1 MRQSYICR
9 AACGLQ
15 ATLPPLP
22 PSAQHTIKAGA
33 AYFAVVFA
41 IGFALGTV
49 RTLFLA
55 PRLGEQLAVL
65 IELPL
70 MLAASW
76 FVCGWA
82 VRRWQV
88 PPAVAPRLTMGAVA
102 FALLMLAE
110 VTLSLTAFD
119 RSLADYVRHLIT
131 PHGLT
136 GLTGQL
142 VFALMPVLQL
152 RRNQRL

>member
-1 MRQSYICR
+1 MRPNYISR
-9 AACGLQ
+9 AACSLR

-22 PSAQHTIKAGA
+22 PLTQPAVKAGA

-49 RTLFLA
+49 RTLFVA
-55 PRLGEQLAVL
+55 PRFGEQLAVL

-76 FVCGWA
+76 LVCGWA
-82 VRRWQV
+82 LRRWQV
-88 PPAVAPRLTMGAVA
+88 PAANAPRLTMGVVA

-110 VTLSLTAFD
+110 ITLSLTAFD
-119 RSLADYVRHLIT
+119 LAFADYARNLVT
-131 PHGLT
+131 AHGLT
-136 GLTGQL
+136 GLAGQL
-142 VFALMPVLQL
+142 VFALMPLL
-152 RRNQRL
+152 HRAR